1 MMGGY
6 DSTREGAKRGSKGLP
21 ISINPSH
28 FILMF
33 ISLELSKEALN
44 TCKSGWWENSSH

>member
-1 MMGGY
+1 MIRGY
-6 DSTREGAKRGSKGLP
+6 DSAREGDKMGSKWLP
-21 ISINPSH
+21 VSINPSH

-44 TCKSGWWENSSH
+44 TK